1 MPDTLIGHVTHFF
14 PKISV
19 AVIKLT
25 GGSLAVGETIKVAAK
40 TEFTQSVTSMQINH
54 EAVQS
59 SKVGDE
65 VAIKVDQPVDEK
77 DEVIVVTA

>member
-1 MPDTLIGHVTHFF
+1 MPDKLIGHVTHYF

-25 GGSLAVGETIKVAAK
+25 GGLAVGDTIKIKAK
-40 TEFTQSVTSMQINH
+40 TEFTQAVQSMQVNH

-59 SKVGDE
+59 GAAGDE
-65 VAIKVDQPVDEK
+65 VAIKVDQPADEK
-77 DEVIVVTA
+77 DEVFR